1 MSTGRLTATCERWV
15 NAPAEFYFSLHYK
28 PDKQNTIADTLSH
41 KSEQTHLENIQSC
54 TETVPVEMVK
64 IFLDRSDLTQEN
76 QEPLAVCLNTGIK
89 EQTNILDNL
98 TTGNKCFT
106 IDDIQKGERAEYWIP
121 RVKEILKQPAR
132 LSCRNRRNESK
143 EVQQLLRQESKL
155 FISGDVL
162 YRKYNE
168 QHHVVLPHALM
179 KAVYRELHI
188 TWFILVQIEL
198 YSSSEKGY
206 TGQKWMKRPDIL
218 STINVHVYD
227 KRNRTYRV
235 RLHYYL

>member
-1 MSTGRLTATCERWV
+1 
-15 NAPAEFYFSLHYK
+15 
-28 PDKQNTIADTLSH
+28 
-41 KSEQTHLENIQSC
+41 
-54 TETVPVEMVK
+54 MVK

-132 LSCRNRRNESK
+132 LSCRNRRSESK

-168 QHHVVLPHALM
+168 QHHVVLPHALK